1 MIKTKQFKYTKLNN
15 GNYALF
21 NNLMLDLVFVEEK
34 VFLKLQK

>member
-34 VFLKLQK
+34 VFLKLQQ